1 MLFYILS
8 IKSNTVLATMFFPA
22 FSKCGKENGLSI
34 VFKCRKETELL
45 QNCLVKWWNNEE
57 FQEEC
62 KKQYLHE
69 RSEFRRTGIGKNQR
83 TGH

>member
-1 MLFYILS
+1 M
-8 IKSNTVLATMFFPA
+8 ATMFVPA

-45 QNCLVKWWNNEE
+45 QICLAKWWNNGE

-69 RSEFRRTGIGKNQR
+69 RSEFRRTGLGKNQH